1 MNDNVF
7 LKGIL
12 QGIMDEILNEIK
24 HLINENREMYLPH
37 VKSEALEENGAVYYM
52 NGKNGTEFDWYVN
65 GKISDFFVF
74 YNDEDNLGAVKL
86 TLYCDGGVLIYVYD
100 ESGRSLIK
108 EIKAYVDASEDD
120 IFTFAVLLRN
130 VLDDNKIWD
139 ANIDSI
145 DTDVI
150 LTADMI
156 NEFKNNKQYYEPM
169 INRRK
174 LLGMMS
180 YVSKKVV
187 DEGWKVGY
195 MTREEALNENDSGW
209 SFMAGNEDDEYM
221 ADYTNIKLLSI
232 GQVCQLDSD
241 VWKHIDNPV
250 GTRLIRISSD
260 EFEIDHNDKKIFFE
274 KR

>member
-1 MNDNVF
+1 
-7 LKGIL
+7 
-12 QGIMDEILNEIK
+12 MDEILNEIK
-24 HLINENREMYLPH
+24 RLINEKCETYLPH

-86 TLYCDGGVLIYVYD
+86 TLYCNGGVLIYIYD

-108 EIKAYVDASEDD
+108 EIKTYVDASEDD

-130 VLDDNKIWD
+130 MLDDNKIWD

-145 DTDVI
+145 DTNVI
-150 LTADMI
+150 LSTDMI

>member
-1 MNDNVF
+1 MN
-7 LKGIL
+7 
-12 QGIMDEILNEIK
+12 EILNEIK
-24 HLINENREMYLPH
+24 RLINKNREMYLPH
-37 VKSEALEENGAVYYM
+37 VKPEALEENGAIYYM

-74 YNDEDNLGAVKL
+74 YNDEDNLGAAKL
-86 TLYCDGGVLIYVYD
+86 TLYCNGGVLIYIYD

-108 EIKAYVDASEDD
+108 EIKTYVDASEDD

-145 DTDVI
+145 DTNVI
-150 LTADMI
+150 LSTDMI

>member
-1 MNDNVF
+1 MNDNAF

-24 HLINENREMYLPH
+24 RLINEKCETYLPH
-37 VKSEALEENGAVYYM
+37 VKPEALEENGAVYYM

-86 TLYCDGGVLIYVYD
+86 TLYCNGGVLIYVYD

-108 EIKAYVDASEDD
+108 EIKAYVEASEED

-145 DTDVI
+145 DTNVI
-150 LTADMI
+150 LSTDMI